1 MWVKNITLSAS
12 LISLLMSAGTCWA
25 QSSVQYRQ
33 FDGGMIDLVP
43 SLYGGDGITLLSAP
57 VHDHSA
63 HFTGQALNELNQLS
77 GTLAGLSSPSFNLSM
92 SKVYE
97 YDAIS
102 EEYVSVDQTRNP
114 TVGSEFAPTIG
125 KGRVGLG
132 FAVTHREFSTIN
144 GSDLDNIVIDLT
156 HLDVAAPGPT
166 LCVAGPPDACH
177 IFELD
182 LVRLNVDIDFKETA
196 YLAGISYGLTD
207 NFDVSVLTSLID
219 GKMKVHSVAEI
230 DPHETADNIPFDIH
244 SFDPADGADLPV
256 DAAQASHFGFG
267 DTVIGLKKQFE
278 GKWVPKDVSLALG
291 TDIRL
296 PTGKVS
302 ELQGLPKVGISPKF
316 LGTVEW
322 ELAGM
327 NVQSNLNASYSVN
340 GNIQGGDIVRGVFGT
355 SIEPGWKIN
364 ERSIGI
370 SGGVSL
376 YKSLTE
382 PHLEDVADV
391 ITIDHDHEA
400 HGHTSEN
407 TSLAATNRLQ
417 FDAAFGIQVP
427 VMKESFLFYEARIP
441 LDDAGL
447 RANLTQTIGLQLP
460 F

>member
-1 MWVKNITLSAS
+1 MWVKHKALKGGLLALVLGAS
-12 LISLLMSAGTCWA
+12 PVWA
-25 QSSVQYRQ
+25 QSSNDYRD
-33 FDGGMIDLVP
+33 FEGGIINLVP

-77 GTLAGLSSPSFNLSM
+77 SSLSGLSSPSFNLSM

-114 TVGSEFAPTIG
+114 TIGSEFAPTIG
-125 KGRVGLG
+125 KGRIGLG
-132 FAVTHREFSTIN
+132 FAVTHRDFSTIN
-144 GSDLDNIVIDLT
+144 GTDLDNVVIDLT
-156 HLDVAAPGPT
+156 HLDVAAPGPA

-182 LVRLNVDIDFKETA
+182 VVRLNVDIDFKETA
-196 YLAGISYGLTD
+196 YLAGASYGLTD
-207 NFDVSVLTSLID
+207 SFDISFLTSLID
-219 GKMKVHSVAEI
+219 SKMKVYSQAEI
-230 DPHETADNIPFDIH
+230 DPHESAQNVAIVIH
-244 SFDPADGADLPV
+244 SFDPADGSDRPV
-256 DAAQASHFGFG
+256 DAAKASHFGLG
-267 DTVIGLKKQFE
+267 DSIIGLKKQFE

-291 TDIRL
+291 ADFRL

-302 ELQGLPKVGISPKF
+302 ELQGLPKVGVTPKF

-322 ELAGM
+322 DLFGM
-327 NVQSNLNASYSVN
+327 AAQSNLNASYTLN

-364 ERSIGI
+364 DRSIGI

-382 PHLEDVADV
+382 PLLEDVADI
-391 ITIDHDHEA
+391 ITIEHDHEA
-400 HGHTSEN
+400 HGHTFEN
-407 TSLAATNRLQ
+407 TSLAATNRTQ